1 MTGLPAFANA
11 APAARNAH
19 GVLRREQRG
28 AGIAGGPKGPH
39 YKRVKSGL
47 QHVRQRS
54 SAGLQAC
61 HAGGPKGPHY
71 KRVRT
76 ALTLFVAFALL
87 IALSRV
93 ASATDDPPPTVLA
106 THSITPAEPAEPPTD
121 ESQQPQASAP
131 KNEPRK
137 KGDKLKLRW
146 RSASLEYGKKL
157 RIDFRTRLRAETR
170 ASDAAITKEELDAL
184 DIPRRRV
191 GFDGEILKAVAF
203 KVDYELDAT
212 NSAGVATDRPWRD
225 VYFDIT
231 QLEELQF
238 RYGQFKMP
246 FSLDENTGSQDLDFA
261 YRSAAATLLAPS
273 RARGW
278 MVHGDTL
285 GRTFGYEYGVF
296 RTDGSNA
303 IVHTSEKRVNAGE
316 TTAWRI
322 TIEPL
327 HGLSSPLADVHFAY
341 ARTGADLPEGIS
353 GTKGRTVLGADF
365 YKPEFY
371 VFGRRERRGFEFQWR
386 PGPAS
391 LKMESITLTEERK
404 GESVENTDLSPY
416 EVRAWYVSGSYA
428 FTGESKSR
436 GLDRPRRPLFQG
448 GIGAVEAAVRVEKIH
463 FGSVQTGIGSRSV
476 RADVLPSNTDNILSF
491 SGNWYPNRWIK
502 VQFTVSTEEFSDP
515 STVTQTLRPTPRF
528 WSRVLRVQFSI

>member
-1 MTGLPAFANA
+1 MTPAASMALPARRRSARLSHSPNRCTASNA
-11 APAARNAH
+11 R
-19 GVLRREQRG
+19 
-28 AGIAGGPKGPH
+28 
-39 YKRVKSGL
+39 
-47 QHVRQRS
+47 HVE
-54 SAGLQAC
+54 
-61 HAGGPKGPHY
+61 
-71 KRVRT
+71 VRT
-76 ALTLFVAFALL
+76 SKFEVVPMLLVLLAPFVMV
-87 IALSRV
+87 IAQGRV
-93 ASATDDPPPTVLA
+93 ASAADDPRSTLLVTQPMA
-106 THSITPAEPAEPPTD
+106 PADSDDAAAGEAS
-121 ESQQPQASAP
+121 SQQPPGGAP
-131 KNEPRK
+131 RNEPRK
-137 KGDKLKLRW
+137 RGDKLKLRW

-170 ASDAAITKEELDAL
+170 ASDAAVTKEELDSL

-203 KVDYELDAT
+203 KVDYELDAI
-212 NSAGVATDRPWRD
+212 NSAGAPTDRPWKD

-246 FSLDENTGSQDLDFA
+246 FSLDETTGSQDLDFA

-273 RARGW
+273 RARGG
-278 MVHGDTL
+278 MGHGATR
-285 GRTFGYEYGVF
+285 GRTVGYEYGGF

-327 HGLSSPLADVHFAY
+327 RGLSSPLADVHLGY
-341 ARTGADLPEGIS
+341 ARTGGDLPEGVS
-353 GTKGRTVLGADF
+353 GIKGRTVLGADF

-436 GLDRPRRPLFQG
+436 GLDRPLHPLFQG
-448 GIGAVEAAVRVEKIH
+448 G
-463 FGSVQTGIGSRSV
+463 
-476 RADVLPSNTDNILSF
+476 
-491 SGNWYPNRWIK
+491 
-502 VQFTVSTEEFSDP
+502 
-515 STVTQTLRPTPRF
+515 
-528 WSRVLRVQFSI
+528 